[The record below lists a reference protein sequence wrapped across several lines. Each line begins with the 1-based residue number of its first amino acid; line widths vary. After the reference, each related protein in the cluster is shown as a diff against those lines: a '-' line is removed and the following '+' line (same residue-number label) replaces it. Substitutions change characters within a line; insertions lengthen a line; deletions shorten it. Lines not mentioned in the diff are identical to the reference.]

1 MTILV
6 YAVILLL
13 ILLLIKETIPKLYSL
28 IAIIFFFILLHF
40 LLSKSV
46 LPLVGQILSY
56 VNSVPYVPQLV
67 YSALFYQLGL
77 FFKLLFDEQEQETMG
92 EFVMFSVRIVLLTY
106 WINEFAKVL
115 LNFSSILD
123 KLQ

>member
-1 MTILV
+1 MTILI

-13 ILLLIKETIPKLYSL
+13 ILLLIKETIPKLHSL

-46 LPLVGQILSY
+46 LPLIGQILSY

-77 FFKLLFDEQEQETMG
+77 FFKHLFDEQEYETIG

-106 WINEFAKVL
+106 WIGEFAEVL
-115 LNFSSILD
+115 SSFSSILD

>member
-13 ILLLIKETIPKLYSL
+13 ILILIKETVPKLYSL
-28 IAIIFFFILLHF
+28 IAIIFFFIILHF
-40 LLSKSV
+40 LISQSV
-46 LPLVGQILSY
+46 LPLIGQILSY

-67 YSALFYQLGL
+67 YSALFYQLGI
-77 FFKLLFDEQEQETMG
+77 FFKMLFEEREHETMG

-106 WINEFAKVL
+106 WVNEFAKVL
-115 LNFSSILD
+115 SSFTSILD

>member
-1 MTILV
+1 MTILI

-13 ILLLIKETIPKLYSL
+13 ILLLIKETIPKLHSL

-46 LPLVGQILSY
+46 LPLIGQILSY

-67 YSALFYQLGL
+67 YSALFYQLGC
-77 FFKLLFDEQEQETMG
+77 FFKLLFDEQEHETIG
-92 EFVMFSVRIVLLTY
+92 EFVMFSVRIVLLTH
-106 WINEFAKVL
+106 WIGEFAEVL
-115 LNFSSILD
+115 SSFSSILD

>member
-1 MTILV
+1 MTILI

-13 ILLLIKETIPKLYSL
+13 ILILIKETVPKLHPL

-46 LPLVGQILSY
+46 LPLIGRILSY

-67 YSALFYQLGL
+67 YSALFYQLGI
-77 FFKLLFDEQEQETMG
+77 FFKMLFDEQEHETMG

-106 WINEFAKVL
+106 WISELAKVL
-115 LNFSSILD
+115 TSFSSILD

>member
-1 MTILV
+1 MIILF
-6 YAVILLL
+6 YAVILLIIL
-13 ILLLIKETIPKLYSL
+13 ILIRETVPKLHSL

-46 LPLVGQILSY
+46 LPFIGQILSI
-56 VNSVPYVPQLV
+56 VNSIPYVTQLI

-77 FFKLLFDEQEQETMG
+77 FFQKLFEEQEYEAFG
-92 EFVMFSVRIVLLTY
+92 EFIMLSVRIVLLSY
-106 WINEFAKVL
+106 WISEFAKVL
-115 LNFSSILD
+115 SNFSSILE

>member
-13 ILLLIKETIPKLYSL
+13 ILLLIKEAVPKLYSL

-46 LPLVGQILSY
+46 LPLIGQILSY
-56 VNSVPYVPQLV
+56 VNSVPYVSQLV
-67 YSALFYQLGL
+67 YSALFYQMGV
-77 FFKLLFDEQEQETMG
+77 FFKMLFVEQEQETMG

-106 WINEFAKVL
+106 WVGELAKVL
-115 LNFSSILD
+115 SSFSSILE

>member
-1 MTILV
+1 MTILI

-13 ILLLIKETIPKLYSL
+13 ILLLIKETVPKLYSL
-28 IAIIFFFILLHF
+28 IAIIFFFIILHF
-40 LLSKSV
+40 LISQSV
-46 LPLVGQILSY
+46 LPLIGQILSY

-67 YSALFYQLGL
+67 YSALFYQLGI
-77 FFKLLFDEQEQETMG
+77 FFKMLFDEQEHETMG

-106 WINEFAKVL
+106 WVSEFAKVL
-115 LNFSSILD
+115 SSFSSILD

>member
-1 MTILV
+1 MTILI

-13 ILLLIKETIPKLYSL
+13 IIILIKETVPKLHSL
-28 IAIIFFFILLHF
+28 IAIIFFFIILHF

-46 LPLVGQILSY
+46 LPLIGQILSY

-67 YSALFYQLGL
+67 YSALFYQLGI
-77 FFKLLFDEQEQETMG
+77 FFKMLFDEQEHETMG
-92 EFVMFSVRIVLLTY
+92 EFVMFSVRIALLSY
-106 WINEFAKVL
+106 WVGEFAKVL
-115 LNFSSILD
+115 SGFSSILD